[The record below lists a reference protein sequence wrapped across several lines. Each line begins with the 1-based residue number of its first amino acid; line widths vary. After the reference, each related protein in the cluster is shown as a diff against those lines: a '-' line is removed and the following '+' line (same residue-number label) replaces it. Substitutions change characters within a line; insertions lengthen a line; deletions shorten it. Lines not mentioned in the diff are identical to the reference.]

1 MPQAVKK
8 TKPAIELQNKKQR
21 ECDKNRK
28 PSENNLC
35 YNKTI
40 MKRIIDVNLNRTAE
54 GLRILEEIS
63 RFVLNNRDF
72 SSFIKK
78 TRHKICQIQEADYQN
93 LLKARDSL
101 NDIGPKIQN
110 PDSRVDIETIFKANV
125 KRIQQSLRVLEEY
138 DINNS
143 SVYEKLRYQIY
154 DFEKKMWS
162 ALKLDLKKYL
172 LNNRNLYLVT
182 NSDGFESDDKFL
194 DAVAQVLSGGVDI
207 IQLREKKSNAR
218 RIIELGHKIRQLTS
232 IYNALFIVND
242 RVDIAKIVK
251 ADGVH
256 LGQDDV
262 EIDYAKEIL
271 GSDKIIGISTHE
283 RKQAIKAVEQG
294 ADYIGVGPVF
304 ETPTKPG
311 RKSVGLDYVKWASEN
326 VIDIPFYAIG
336 GINQENVRD
345 VIEFGAKNI
354 AVVRAI
360 INATS
365 PKEATIKFKECLN
378 GNIIN
383 A

>member
-63 RFVLNNRDF
+63 RFVLNNSDF

-93 LLKARDSL
+93 LLIARDSL

-194 DAVAQVLSGGVDI
+194 DAVAQALSGGVDI

-311 RKSVGLDYVKWASEN
+311 RKSVGLEYVKWASEN

>member
-93 LLKARDSL
+93 LLIARDSL

-143 SVYEKLRYQIY
+143 SVYEKLSYQIY

-194 DAVAQVLSGGVDI
+194 DAVAQALSGGVDI

>member
-1 MPQAVKK
+1 
-8 TKPAIELQNKKQR
+8 
-21 ECDKNRK
+21 
-28 PSENNLC
+28 
-35 YNKTI
+35 

-63 RFVLNNRDF
+63 RFILNSRDF
-72 SSFIKK
+72 SSFLKNV
-78 TRHKICQIQEADYQN
+78 RHKICQMQEADYQN
-93 LLKARDSL
+93 LLIARDSL
-101 NDIGPKIQN
+101 NDIGAKIQN

-143 SVYEKLRYQIY
+143 SIYEKLRYQIY

-162 ALKLDLKKYL
+162 VLKLDLKKYL

-182 NSDGFESDDKFL
+182 NSDEFESDDKFL
-194 DAVAQVLSGGVDI
+194 DAVAQALSGGVDI
-207 IQLREKKSNAR
+207 IQLREKKANAR

-232 IYNALFIVND
+232 MYNALFIVND

-271 GSDKIIGISTHE
+271 GNDKIIGISTHKPE
-283 RKQAIKAVEQG
+283 QALKAVEQG

-311 RKSVGLDYVKWASEN
+311 RKSVGLEYVKWASEN

-336 GINQENVRD
+336 GINQENVLD
-345 VIEFGAKNI
+345 VIECGAKNI

-365 PKEATIKFKECLN
+365 PKEATIKFKEFLN
-378 GNIIN
+378 GSNIN

>member
-93 LLKARDSL
+93 LLIARDSL

-110 PDSRVDIETIFKANV
+110 PDSRVDIEMIFKANV

-194 DAVAQVLSGGVDI
+194 DAVAQALSGGVDI

-311 RKSVGLDYVKWASEN
+311 RKSVGLEYVKWASEN

>member
-1 MPQAVKK
+1 M
-8 TKPAIELQNKKQR
+8 
-21 ECDKNRK
+21 RK
-28 PSENNLC
+28 LCENNLC
-35 YNKTI
+35 YNKPI
-40 MKRIIDVNLNRTAE
+40 MKRIIDVNLNRTSE

-63 RFVLNNRDF
+63 RFVLNNCDF
-72 SSFIKK
+72 SSFLKE

-93 LLKARDSL
+93 LLTTRDSL
-101 NDIGPKIQN
+101 NDIGLKIQN

-143 SVYEKLRYQIY
+143 SIYEKLRYQVY

-162 ALKLDLKKYL
+162 VLKLDLKKYL

-182 NSDGFESDDKFL
+182 NSDGFENDDLFL
-194 DAVAQVLSGGVDI
+194 DAVAQALAGGVDI
-207 IQLREKKSNAR
+207 IQLREKKANAR
-218 RIIELGHKIRQLTS
+218 RIIELGQKIRQLTS
-232 IYNALFIVND
+232 MYNALFIVND
-242 RVDIAKIVK
+242 RVDIAKIVN

-256 LGQDDV
+256 IGQDDIQ
-262 EIDYAKEIL
+262 IDYAKAIL
-271 GSDKIIGISTHE
+271 GDDKIIGISTHE
-283 RKQAIKAVEQG
+283 PKQAVKAVENG

-311 RKSVGLDYVKWASEN
+311 RKSVGLEYVKWASEN

-336 GINQENVRD
+336 GINQENVCE
-345 VIEFGAKNI
+345 VIEAGAKNI

-365 PKEATIKFKECLN
+365 PKNATIKFKEFLN
-378 GNIIN
+378 GSNIN